1 MSIKEPDAKEQ
12 PLITHLIEL
21 RDRIL
26 RCLLAVF
33 LVFIA
38 IVAFSTD
45 IYSFVSEPLTKS
57 LGGDETMI
65 ATKVMDSFLAPFKLT
80 FMVAIFITIP
90 YLLHQIW
97 AFISPGLYKN
107 EVRVTLPILV
117 SSVLLFYCGL
127 AFCYYVVMSPLF
139 EFFINAGPDDVKIMT
154 DITAYLDFVLKL
166 FLAFG
171 ATFEIPVAVVLLI
184 ISGATTPA
192 SLAKNRPYVIIGC
205 FVVGMIITPPDP
217 ISQSMAAI
225 PMYLLFEVGLL
236 AGRFLQ
242 KKEKT
247 DEATEESAAEK
258 KA

>member
-1 MSIKEPDAKEQ
+1 MSTKEDDPKEQ
-12 PLITHLIEL
+12 PLIAHLIEL

-26 RCLLAVF
+26 RSLLAVL

-38 IVAFSTD
+38 IVAFKNE
-45 IYSFVSEPLTKS
+45 IYIFVSEPLTKS
-57 LGGDETMI
+57 LSGNETMI
-65 ATKVMDSFLAPFKLT
+65 ATGVMDNFLAPFKLT

-90 YLLHQIW
+90 YLLHQVW
-97 AFISPGLYKN
+97 AFISPGLYQN
-107 EVRVTLPILV
+107 EIRVTLPILV

-127 AFCYYVVMSPLF
+127 AFCYYVVMGPLF
-139 EFFINAGPDDVKIMT
+139 EFFINAGPDNVQIMT
-154 DITAYLDFVLKL
+154 DITPYLNFVLKL

-171 ATFEIPVAVVLLI
+171 LVFEIPVATVLLI

-225 PMYLLFEVGLL
+225 PMYLLFEIGLL
-236 AGRFLQ
+236 AGRLLQ
-242 KKEKT
+242 KKEK
-247 DEATEESAAEK
+247 AEEGAEENSLEK